1 MKPSSLRLKFLDHEI
16 TNGVVF
22 YSISITDVNAQKS
35 TWFLK
40 ARYSQIRALHIE
52 VEKSS
57 QGQLPD
63 FPPKKFFGN
72 LEQNFISQ
80 RKKHLE
86 NYFNTLLRT
95 VNLDK
100 VTILKDF
107 LFHGKKNEVP
117 SQENPD
123 KFKENPP
130 KNPIKKPKED
140 KEENQKEKEQPQ
152 NSVIKATGGNIEK
165 MVDFYQ
171 NKMVDI
177 TSNTSYPEEEEVL
190 KRRKYYEKMVL
201 GKIKIV
207 GLLEKYRLPV
217 GHERNL
223 IGVKKESKLTENA
236 NGVKLM
242 DAVMAGILARD
253 DKVEEFV
260 KAPILVHN
268 FE

>member
-1 MKPSSLRLKFLDHEI
+1 MSPQLRIYEFNKWKI
-16 TNGVVF
+16 G
-22 YSISITDVNAQKS
+22 
-35 TWFLK
+35 WFN
-40 ARYSQIRALHIE
+40 
-52 VEKSS
+52 
-57 QGQLPD
+57 QGALPD

-72 LEQNFISQ
+72 LEPNFISQ

-107 LFHGKKNEVP
+107 LFHGKKNE
-117 SQENPD
+117 
-123 KFKENPP
+123 ENPP
-130 KNPIKKPKED
+130 DKSKENAPKNPMKKPKEEN

-152 NSVIKATGGNIEK
+152 NSVLKATGGNIEK

-171 NKMVDI
+171 NKMLDI

-201 GKIKIV
+201 GKIKVV
-207 GLLEKYRLPV
+207 GLLEKYRLPI

-223 IGVKKESKLTENA
+223 IGVKKESKFTENA
-236 NGVKLM
+236 NGIKLM
-242 DAVMAGILARD
+242 DAVMAGIMAKD

-268 FE
+268 FK